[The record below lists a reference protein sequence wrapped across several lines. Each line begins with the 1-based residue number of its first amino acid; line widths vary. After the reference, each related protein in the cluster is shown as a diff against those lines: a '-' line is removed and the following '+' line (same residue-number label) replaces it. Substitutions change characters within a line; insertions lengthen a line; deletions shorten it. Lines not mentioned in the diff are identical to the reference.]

1 MKSPGDAHRLF
12 DAVPGPL
19 RAPVAA
25 TPVATTT
32 ATTTATS
39 AGGTGLADLVGNI
52 VAGLLI
58 DDTH

>member
-25 TPVATTT
+25 TPVTT
-32 ATTTATS
+32 ATATTATS
-39 AGGTGLADLVGNI
+39 AGGTGLADLVGNVI
-52 VAGLLI
+52 AGRLI